1 MKNNTTIRLFIIL
14 VFVIPALSYLAINWY
29 EKKFSDL
36 PVLGPVKNA
45 GGEKIQHTVSEFSLY
60 SQDNKNITLDE
71 WNNKIVVA
79 NFFFTHCPVVCP
91 AMVKQLK
98 NVQDAFI
105 DDPGVLITSF
115 SVDPE
120 RDSVPQLKKFA
131 SRMGI
136 RDINWLLVTGEKK
149 QIYRLAR
156 NSFLVVATDGDG
168 GPTDFIHS
176 EKLVLIDRQKRIRG
190 YYQGTNEKEVEQL
203 IIDIKKLKDED

>member
-1 MKNNTTIRLFIIL
+1 MKNNTTIRLFVIL
-14 VFVIPALSYLAINWY
+14 VFVIPVIAYLTINWY

-45 GGEKIQHTVSEFSLY
+45 GGQNIQHTISEFSLY
-60 SQDNKNITLDE
+60 SQDNRSVTLDE
-71 WNNKIVVA
+71 WNDKIVVA

-98 NVQDAFI
+98 KVQDVFI
-105 DDPGVLITSF
+105 DDPNILITSF

-120 RDSVPQLKKFA
+120 RDSVAQFA
-131 SRMGI
+131 ARMGVL
-136 RDINWLLVTGEKK
+136 DTNWLLLTGEKK